1 MGGELTLT
9 LTLTLARTLA
19 LTLALALALT
29 LTLTPS
35 PTLTLTLTPTL
46 TPTLIPTPTPTRWA
60 ASIVL
65 WVLFNEAW
73 GQHAVAA
80 SLAALRSLDKGRR
93 LITDVSGWSLSS
105 HDVPPRLQPAGGG
118 RERGAT
124 FWIDGRTRRCGGPR
138 HDCGDTIDVHAYP
151 GPWPKPWHRQRWY
164 GHGWWDALQVQPAAC
179 SPVHNLKLQPRAP
192 RLQPFALSPPVAPC
206 LQPAAPCLI
215 TAALITAALI
225 TAVRAAR
232 PSQWGKNAARAS
244 VLGEFGGVSHR
255 VEGHTHGTDGWGY
268 QKAQGC
274 ADFVEAR

>member
-1 MGGELTLT
+1 M
-9 LTLTLARTLA
+9 
-19 LTLALALALT
+19 
-29 LTLTPS
+29 
-35 PTLTLTLTPTL
+35 
-46 TPTLIPTPTPTRWA
+46 
-60 ASIVL
+60 L

-105 HDVPPRLQPAGGG
+105 HDLPPRLQPAGGG

-124 FWIDGRTRRCGGPR
+124 FWIDGRTRRCGGR
-138 HDCGDTIDVHAYP
+138 RDDCGDTIDVHAYP

-164 GHGWWDALQVQPAAC
+164 GHGWWDALQVQPAAYSLQAATC
-179 SPVHNLKLQPRAP
+179 SPVHNPGLQTRAP
-192 RLQPFALSPPVAPC
+192 RPTPCTLPATLCIPAATLCPQPACIAPRI
-206 LQPAAPCLI
+206 QPAAPC
-215 TAALITAALI
+215 TTSAT
-225 TAVRAAR
+225 RA
-232 PSQWGKNAARAS
+232 PLLSQWGKNAARAS

-255 VEGHTHGTDGWGY
+255 VEGHTHGTEGWGY